1 MLNLNQMMN
10 ASLEPA
16 PLNSIKGEIILE
28 DGRFVTIYN
37 VTVNHVRLSYSN
49 NSSDLDNA
57 IRLVNAATLI
67 DGKPF
72 SLNDIARLKM
82 SEFDKIIKALFK

>member
-1 MLNLNQMMN
+1 VP
-10 ASLEPA
+10 LEPA
-16 PLNSIKGEIILE
+16 PLNKIKGEIILN

-72 SLNDIARLKM
+72 ALNEIASLKM